1 MFAKRLLHKAVQ
13 HHSNHKLQHG
23 GLQGS
28 ELDPR
33 IVIHYGIPSTASVLA
48 FDPIQRLLAI
58 GTLDGRLKVIGGDN
72 IEGLLVS
79 PKQLPY
85 KYLEFLQNQGHLVGV
100 LNDND
105 IQDDGEIEGDVNHRI
120 QAGWMKWRK
129 ASGVLCDAKVPIKL
143 KGKFYRTA
151 VRPAILYGTEYWAV
165 KSQHENKV
173 GVAEMRMLRWMCGKT
188 RQDKIRNEAIRER
201 VGVAPIV
208 EKMVENRLRWFGH
221 VERRPVDSVVRRVDQ
236 MERRQTIRGRG
247 RPKKTIREVIKKD
260 LELNDLDRSMVWNLE
275 SRSPV
280 CSLQWEFDITAFSV
294 ISGSHFIYVGDQHGL
309 FSVIKFEAEEGQ
321 LLKSSYYLSAKFLRE
336 AAGFPE
342 PSEQPIVGVLLQ
354 PSSFGNRQDIKT
366 ALHDFMSGLLLI
378 AFEDGLLIL
387 WDVSESRIVFL
398 GGGKDLQLKDED
410 GNSSSETGTNPP
422 ADIVEQNLGDKEIT
436 ALCWAS
442 STGSILAVGYL
453 DGDILLW
460 NLSSAT
466 ASKGQQTSKNVVKLQ
481 LSTAERRLPVIVLQW
496 SNSHKSQSD
505 SFGQLFVYGGDEIG
519 SEEVLTVLTLEWSS
533 GMESVKCTN
542 RADLT
547 LSGSFADL
555 ILLPS
560 PGTMGLSSKDEL
572 FVLTNPGQLHLY
584 DNDSLSALTSQLT
597 RTPSVSALEFPV
609 LVPISDPCLTVAIL
623 IRLPSNS
630 NSSKNFTEVAS
641 ALRTGSRHGSAPS
654 NWPLTGGVPSLSST
668 AKGAVVER
676 VYFVGY
682 SNGSVLVCDA
692 THAVLSYIC
701 YIEGEVNGIKVAG
714 SDAQVTKLDFCSVS
728 LLLAVGNECGL
739 VRIYDLKSH
748 SGGRNFHFFTET
760 KSEVL
765 DTPQGKGSYCSA
777 VFSVLDSPVQALSFA
792 NSGTK
797 LAIGFSSG
805 SIAVCN
811 VTSLSVLF
819 LIDGVPSSSSPITS
833 LVWKQEAYFQSEV
846 NSLKPSETDSG
857 NSLEEI
863 LFVLSRDGKINI
875 VDGDSGKIICSRPLQ
890 VKESTAISMYVIG
903 KYKFH
908 QEHKAYS
915 PFDCKGSISASE
927 ASNDK
932 LQEETVKNTADAS
945 PDEEEEPLSTRV
957 NSSEAGLSSSESSHS
972 GDLLLDPLVLLCCE
986 NSLRLFSAKSL
997 IQGHKR
1003 PIKKVKHSK
1012 SCYWTTIFK
1021 KDGKVYGL
1029 LSLLQTGTFEIRSLP
1044 DLELVAESSLL
1055 SILRWNYKVNMD
1067 KTMCSDDYGEIVLA
1081 NSSELAFMSLLAGK
1095 DEFSNLE
1102 HLPCLHDKVLA
1113 AAADAAFKFSS
1124 NQKKKQTVVPGILG
1138 GIVKGFKGGKT
1149 TPTDVTKI
1157 PTSNFGH
1164 LEDIF
1169 FKPPLPDSPTTVA
1182 IPDKKEAELD
1192 IDDIEIDEP
1201 HQPIPKAST
1210 SSPDVKNKQ
1219 KDKLQDREKLFEGGT
1234 NNDDLKPR
1242 LRKPEEIMATYR
1254 KTEDAASVAAQ
1265 ARNKLMERHEKLER
1279 ISQRTAELQSG
1290 AENFA
1295 SLANELVKTME
1306 RRKWW
1311 QI

>member
-1 MFAKRLLHKAVQ
+1 MFAKRLLHKAVL

-23 GLQGS
+23 GLQGN

-105 IQDDGEIEGDVNHRI
+105 IQ
-120 QAGWMKWRK
+120 
-129 ASGVLCDAKVPIKL
+129 
-143 KGKFYRTA
+143 
-151 VRPAILYGTEYWAV
+151 
-165 KSQHENKV
+165 
-173 GVAEMRMLRWMCGKT
+173 
-188 RQDKIRNEAIRER
+188 
-201 VGVAPIV
+201 
-208 EKMVENRLRWFGH
+208 
-221 VERRPVDSVVRRVDQ
+221 
-236 MERRQTIRGRG
+236 
-247 RPKKTIREVIKKD
+247 
-260 LELNDLDRSMVWNLE
+260 VWNLE
-275 SRSPV
+275 SRSLV

-321 LLKSSYYLSAKFLRE
+321 LLKSSYNLSAKFLRE
-336 AAGFPE
+336 AAGFSE
-342 PSEQPIVGVLLQ
+342 PSEQPIIGVLLQ
-354 PSSFGNRQDIKT
+354 PSSFGNR
-366 ALHDFMSGLLLI
+366 LLI

-387 WDVSESRIVFL
+387 WDVSEARIVFL

-410 GNSSSETGTNPP
+410 GNSSSESGANPP

-436 ALCWAS
+436 VLCWAS

-460 NLSSAT
+460 NLSSA
-466 ASKGQQTSKNVVKLQ
+466 APSKGQQTSKNVVKLQ
-481 LSTAERRLPVIVLQW
+481 LSTEERRLPVIVLQW

-505 SFGQLFVYGGDEIG
+505 SAGQLFVYGGDEIG

-547 LSGSFADL
+547 LNGSFADL

-584 DNDSLSALTSQLT
+584 DNDSLSTLTSQPK
-597 RTPSVSALEFPV
+597 RTPSVSAVEFPV
-609 LVPISDPCLTVAIL
+609 LVPIADPCLTVAIL
-623 IRLPSNS
+623 IRLPSKS
-630 NSSKNFTEVAS
+630 NSSKILTEVAS
-641 ALRTGSRHGSAPS
+641 AMRTGSRPGSAPS

-668 AKGAVVER
+668 AKSAVVER

-739 VRIYDLKSH
+739 VRIYDLKGH
-748 SGGRNFHFFTET
+748 SGGRNFHFVTET

-765 DTPQGKGSYCSA
+765 DAPQGKGPYCSS

-797 LAIGFSSG
+797 LAIGFLSG
-805 SIAVCN
+805 RIAVCN
-811 VTSLSVLF
+811 MTSLSVLF

-833 LVWKQEAYFQSEV
+833 LVWKQEAYFLSGV
-846 NSLKPSETDSG
+846 NSLKQSETDSG

-875 VDGDSGKIICSRPLQ
+875 VDSDSGKIICSRPLQ
-890 VKESTAISMYVIG
+890 VKESTAISMYVI
-903 KYKFH
+903 
-908 QEHKAYS
+908 E
-915 PFDCKGSISASE
+915 GSISASE

-932 LQEETVKNTADAS
+932 LQEEPVKNTADAS

-957 NSSEAGLSSSESSHS
+957 NSSEAGLPSSESSHS

-997 IQGHKR
+997 IQGHKK

-1012 SCYWTTIFK
+1012 SCYWTTFFK
-1021 KDGKVYGL
+1021 KDDKVYGL

-1067 KTMCSDDYGEIVLA
+1067 KTMCSDDHGQIVLA
-1081 NSSELAFMSLLAGK
+1081 NSSELAFMSLLAGEN
-1095 DEFSNLE
+1095 EFSNPE

-1113 AAADAAFKFSS
+1113 AAADAAFRFSS

-1169 FKPPLPDSPTTVA
+1169 FKPPLPDSPPTVA
-1182 IPDKKEAELD
+1182 IPDNKEVELD

-1201 HQPIPKAST
+1201 IPKAST
-1210 SSPDVKNKQ
+1210 SSPDAKNKQ

-1234 NNDDLKPR
+1234 NNDDIKPR
-1242 LRKPEEIMATYR
+1242 LRTPEEIMATYR
-1254 KTEDAASVAAQ
+1254 KTGDAASVAAQ
-1265 ARNKLMERHEKLER
+1265 ARNKLMERQEKLER